1 MTVYNKEST
10 KIKRRALK
18 NNMTSEE
25 KMLWDAIRLDA
36 LGFRFR
42 RQFGIGEYIVD
53 FYCSKLKL
61 AIELDGKQH
70 DSQDGLEYDKIREEY
85 MKTLGIM
92 TIRFKNKEIRDDLVV
107 VIKKIK
113 EYI

>member
-1 MTVYNKEST
+1 MTTYNKEST
-10 KIKRRALK
+10 KIKRRILK
-18 NNMTSEE
+18 KNMTPEE
-25 KMLWDAIRLDA
+25 KILWGIIRCDA
-36 LGFRFR
+36 LDFRFR

-61 AIELDGKQH
+61 VIELDGELHYSK
-70 DSQDGLEYDKIREEY
+70 DGLEYDKIREEY
-85 MKTLGIM
+85 MKTLGIK
-92 TIRFKNKEIRDDLVV
+92 TIRFKNKEIRDNLVG

>member
-10 KIKRRALK
+10 KVKRRILK
-18 NNMTSEE
+18 RSMTPEE
-25 KMLWDAIRLDA
+25 KMLWNVIRRDS

-61 AIELDGKQH
+61 VIELDGEQH
-70 DSQDGLEYDKIREEY
+70 YSKARLEYDKIRDEY
-85 MKTLGIM
+85 MKNLGIK
-92 TIRFKNKEIRDDLVV
+92 TIRFKNKEIRENLAG

>member
-10 KIKRRALK
+10 KIKRRDLK
-18 NNMTSEE
+18 KNMTYEE
-25 KMLWDAIRLDA
+25 KILWEVIRRDA

-61 AIELDGKQH
+61 VIELDGELHCSKN
-70 DSQDGLEYDKIREEY
+70 GLEYDKIREEY
-85 MKTLGIM
+85 MKTLDIK
-92 TIRFKNKEIRDDLVV
+92 TIRFNVGTT
-107 VIKKIK
+107 
-113 EYI
+113 